1 LNPNKCSLN
10 DISDIPKDYEGKF
23 KFSLGLSLCR
33 MITLDLM
40 LAPLAYKAP
49 NLNGS
54 VLIAMCMLSID
65 QAKSLKTINDHSIS
79 V

>member
-1 LNPNKCSLN
+1 MCSLN
-10 DISDIPKDYEGKF
+10 DISNIPKGYVGKF
-23 KFSLGLSLCR
+23 KFSLGLSLYR

-40 LAPLAYKAP
+40 LASMAYKAH

-54 VLIAMCMLSID
+54 VLITMCMLSID
-65 QAKSLKTINDHSIS
+65 QTKSLKTINDHSIS

>member
-1 LNPNKCSLN
+1 
-10 DISDIPKDYEGKF
+10 
-23 KFSLGLSLCR
+23 
-33 MITLDLM
+33 MITLGLM
-40 LAPLAYKAP
+40 LAPMAYKAH